1 MLDYE
6 HIHITKTLQWD
17 TWRRHATLWSWYV
30 TVKLSC
36 ETLQIFFKNP
46 NSFSIIS
53 IGPHKEEDERVYHSY
68 YQWVP
73 LVLSIQAIF
82 FYAPHWIWKQ
92 LEGGRLEVRI
102 F

>member
-1 MLDYE
+1 M
-6 HIHITKTLQWD
+6 
-17 TWRRHATLWSWYV
+17 
-30 TVKLSC
+30 KLSC

-46 NSFSIIS
+46 NSIS
-53 IGPHKEEDERVYHSY
+53 IFSVGPHKEEDERVYHSY

-92 LEGGRLEVRI
+92 LEGGRLEVCFDHI
-102 F
+102 DPSLHNFENCLFSKKFFLHE

>member
-1 MLDYE
+1 M
-6 HIHITKTLQWD
+6 
-17 TWRRHATLWSWYV
+17 V
-30 TVKLSC
+30 TMTHSSEIRVLFLMKLSC

-92 LEGGRLEVRI
+92 LEGGRLEVCFDHI
-102 F
+102 DPSPP